1 MGWVFQLWPLG
12 FADEQNPAVRPV
24 HPDHRGRGLATA
36 VTAGCCKHLLES
48 VELIGLNVR
57 ADNQAAIRAYEKIG
71 FETRAVYHE
80 WMMEPKNSSAT
91 FPE

>member
-1 MGWVFQLWPLG
+1 VHVYSAEYRVAALG
-12 FADEQNPAVRPV
+12 NITT

-57 ADNQAAIRAYEKIG
+57 ADNAAAIRAYEKIG
-71 FETRAVYHE
+71 FEVRAVYHE
-80 WMMEPKNSSAT
+80 WMMEPKNTSAT